1 MYDADEHASATGT
14 PVNDPNDISRELDF
28 IQYLASTS
36 SLSEADGKRLA
47 AAGQKIQSVLSQF
60 RRTNEKYRRAWLL
73 NMRDGSTVYWKD
85 PLRVDSGYYSLDL
98 TNSDWACHHDTFS
111 NTEDMEFVITAPFD
125 PEFEQTVSAEE
136 LFPDAD

>member
-85 PLRVDSGYYSLDL
+85 PLRVESGYYALDL
-98 TNSDWACHHDTFS
+98 TNSDWTCHHDTLS